1 LSIPSISVVF
11 FTITICRLFA
21 LALYS
26 FTIIEKLEL
35 GRMIRHMWISIQ
47 HSGMLL
53 SPDVINFHIL
63 SNRTCDN
70 QILDGLI
77 SDGGL

>member
-70 QILDGLI
+70 QILAGLI